1 MFHVKQSR
9 ASPRVRRP
17 AAACTGCDELRGEG
31 PCQWGWRGKS
41 RSAAAVASSRR
52 RADDADASTS
62 PEDGDEDAPDAPVSD
77 APEELPVAAPA
88 SVEPSGPMSGTFN
101 PRVEPT
107 APVSEEAPSE
117 EEARTESLGESSSL
131 PGGRPAASSPAQG
144 VAEPSSGQDREPD
157 ASAPPSPTP
166 PEPLRARAPET
177 APRCLLYT
185 SPSPRDGLL
194 SRMPSSA

>member
-1 MFHVKQSR
+1 MGMEGQESK
-9 ASPRVRRP
+9 RR
-17 AAACTGCDELRGEG
+17 R
-31 PCQWGWRGKS
+31 R
-41 RSAAAVASSRR
+41 RFFSSRR

-62 PEDGDEDAPDAPVSD
+62 PEDGDEDAPDAPVSDAPAPVSD

-144 VAEPSSGQDREPD
+144 VAEPSSGQDRE
-157 ASAPPSPTP
+157 
-166 PEPLRARAPET
+166 
-177 APRCLLYT
+177 
-185 SPSPRDGLL
+185 
-194 SRMPSSA
+194 